1 MKTAII
7 ATRFASHD
15 IPELQTLRNSK
26 VYLLREK
33 LNKGEKLQ
41 RAEKDW
47 IAQNINNNAFFKN
60 AVPLMGYRFDF
71 SDILRKFLVK
81 QYGNWHEYNAP
92 DKTSLR
98 SFIFGRI
105 DKIVEIKN

>member
-1 MKTAII
+1 MKNETI
-7 ATRFASHD
+7 ATPFVSHV

-47 IAQNINNNAFFKN
+47 IAQNLNSNTFFKN

-92 DKTSLR
+92 DRTSLR
-98 SFIFGRI
+98 SAIFGRI
-105 DKIVEIKN
+105 DKIVEIAN